1 MKYIGIDVHAKTLS
15 INLQDQDGTELWAQ
29 TCPTSG
35 KELVKRITALSGPK
49 TVIIEEGTLA
59 DWVFRLLSP
68 YAEVIVADPRQN
80 RHIAG
85 DEMIN
90 DAISARKLAQLF
102 RAGSIKPVHHSE
114 SDERQEFKELVQAYH
129 DLTKQLTRCK
139 NQVKA
144 KFRARAI
151 SCSGDSVFNANPDNR
166 AKWLAKLKS
175 KGAQAY
181 VQLVWERLDLM
192 EAQRERLLC
201 DIRQLA
207 KQFPQIARFMQI
219 PGIGLVRAVTFFAFL
234 DTPQRFRTKGKLW
247 GYCGIGIAKPS
258 SGQSSGPEHLNR
270 FGNRTLKSVLK
281 GAALRAIQAGDN
293 PFADKYRR
301 QIAEGIA
308 PELARLSVARSI
320 ASTMWAMWRKDEDY
334 QPDRASPWDN
344 LG

>member
-49 TVIIEEGTLA
+49 IVIIEEGTLA

-68 YAEVIVADPRQN
+68 HAKVVIADPRQN

-85 DEMIN
+85 DQMIN
-90 DAISARKLAQLF
+90 DEVSARKLAMLF

-139 NQVKA
+139 NQIKA

-151 SCSGDSVFNANPDNR
+151 TCTGNSVFNANPDNR
-166 AKWLAKLKS
+166 EKWLAKLKS
-175 KGAQAY
+175 KGARAH
-181 VQLVWERLDLM
+181 VQFVWERLDLM
-192 EAQRERLLC
+192 EAQRKQLLSELRRL
-201 DIRQLA
+201 A
-207 KQFPQIARFMQI
+207 NQFPQIGRFMQL
-219 PGIGLVRAVTFFAFL
+219 PGIGLIRAVTFFAFL
-234 DTPQRFRTKGKLW
+234 DTPFRFRTKGKLW

-270 FGNRTLKSVLK
+270 FGNRTLKGMLK
-281 GAALRAIQAGDN
+281 GATLSAIQAGGN
-293 PFADKYRR
+293 PFCDKYHR
-301 QIAEGIA
+301 QIAEGKA

-320 ASTMWAMWRKDEDY
+320 ANTMWAMWRKDEEY
-334 QPDRASPWDN
+334 QPDRAGPWDK